1 MIGLESQGYHDET
14 MVVRAMKAKALLYT
28 YQLREKVK
36 PLKPVIIIVL
46 NLTGDKWKSP
56 VTLKSMFEKEYLDKF
71 GYLIDDVSYVLLDVN
86 EDSEIPK
93 GLLKTDL
100 ELLLNC
106 LKYSGNDEK
115 LEDYIEK
122 EKGFNSL
129 DDITFKLINK
139 LSILDVEIKREGGKI
154 EMWPAVKQMKEKSYN
169 SGYDKG
175 INIGKLEQSEH
186 LVNIHLLSVE
196 QAAMS
201 LNLTVDEYLAAVE
214 NLKK

>member
-71 GYLIDDVSYVLLDVN
+71 GYLIDDVSYVLLDVK

-154 EMWPAVKQMKEKSYN
+154 KMWPAVKQMKEKSYN
-169 SGYDKG
+169 SGYNMGALMQTNK
-175 INIGKLEQSEH
+175 

-201 LNLTVDEYLAAVE
+201 LNLTVEEYLAAVK

>member
-1 MIGLESQGYHDET
+1 MIVIFQ
-14 MVVRAMKAKALLYT
+14 
-28 YQLREKVK
+28 KVY
-36 PLKPVIIIVL
+36 P
-46 NLTGDKWKSP
+46 W
-56 VTLKSMFEKEYLDKF
+56 
-71 GYLIDDVSYVLLDVN
+71 
-86 EDSEIPK
+86 
-93 GLLKTDL
+93 TDL

-154 EMWPAVKQMKEKSYN
+154 KMWPAVKQMKEESYN
-169 SGYDKG
+169 RGR
-175 INIGKLEQSEH
+175 LELSEH

-201 LNLTVDEYLAAVE
+201 LNLTVEEYLAAVK